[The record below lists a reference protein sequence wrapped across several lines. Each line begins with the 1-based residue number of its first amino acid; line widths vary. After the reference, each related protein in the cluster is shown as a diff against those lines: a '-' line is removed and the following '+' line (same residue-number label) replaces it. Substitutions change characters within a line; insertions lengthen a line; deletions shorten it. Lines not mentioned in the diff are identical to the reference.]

1 MVRSLLECQVLRA
14 KFSIL
19 IKRTNNTI
27 TTGENMGLQY
37 ACHFCKQKEGK
48 VSHLGFFACKE
59 CAKIVKDHS
68 KCSDSCSKKEA
79 SLKDSKQV

>member
-1 MVRSLLECQVLRA
+1 
-14 KFSIL
+14 
-19 IKRTNNTI
+19 
-27 TTGENMGLQY
+27 MGLQY